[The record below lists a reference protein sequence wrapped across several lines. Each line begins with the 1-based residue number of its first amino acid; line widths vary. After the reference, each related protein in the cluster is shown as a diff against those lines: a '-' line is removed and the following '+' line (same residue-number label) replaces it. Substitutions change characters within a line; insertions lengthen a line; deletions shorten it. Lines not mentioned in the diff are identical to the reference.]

1 MLTRSVR
8 IISENLRFYFFLA
21 LVVIVLETL
30 RSLGTFGHSVNAG
43 VIFVYSYLCA
53 NIPLVILHGTSLT
66 SAASLRGHGRLKAGL
81 KVAMIAA
88 IIAGLTTA
96 LLLKMVII
104 KANTGV
110 RTNPDYVAFF
120 GVLVLAIPA
129 VVTLLGSWV
138 PAGIMQKAPGFIA
151 AIGRGLMSIQ
161 TVYWRLVVS
170 LAAYILMGIILG
182 TAYGLVTGK
191 VPFLTTGNGG
201 IDLPG
206 IAYWYIVTLFGM
218 FLLTYTNVVI
228 CMDYMR
234 IEKIDPEG
242 GAPRTSAGP
251 ITVPRVG
258 RTSRHR

>member
-1 MLTRSVR
+1 MLTRSAR

-30 RSLGTFGHSVNAG
+30 HSLGTFGHSVNAG

-66 SAASLRGHGRLKAGL
+66 SAASFRGHGQLKAGL
-81 KVAMIAA
+81 KVATIAA

-96 LLLKMVII
+96 LLLKMVI

-170 LAAYILMGIILG
+170 LAAYILVAIILG
-182 TAYGLVTGK
+182 TAYVFATGK

-242 GAPRTSAGP
+242 GTPGASAGP